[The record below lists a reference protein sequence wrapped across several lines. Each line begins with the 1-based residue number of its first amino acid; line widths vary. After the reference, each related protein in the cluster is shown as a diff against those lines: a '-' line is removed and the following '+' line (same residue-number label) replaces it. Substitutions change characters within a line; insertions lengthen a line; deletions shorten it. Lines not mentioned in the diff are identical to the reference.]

1 MPSLWKSLM
10 RRADR
15 LFQIVQLL
23 RGRRLTTAQWL
34 AERLEVS
41 PRTIYRDVA
50 DLIGSGVPIAGE
62 AGIGYL
68 LRPGL
73 DLPPLMFDAEELT
86 AIDLGL
92 RFAQAVAD
100 AGLSRAALSAMAKVR
115 AVLPADRAK
124 QADSHTF
131 VPVTKNLR
139 EPNLAKV
146 SAAIRAAR
154 KIRIRYQAP
163 EAKPMAR
170 VIWPLA
176 LFYWGKSWTLVAWC
190 ETRNDFRSFRL
201 DRIGR
206 LTSLD
211 APIPDVKGRRLEDYM
226 ARMEQDYGV
235 KRGEIDPLR

>member
-1 MPSLWKSLM
+1 M

-15 LFQIVQLL
+15 LFQIVQFL

-41 PRTIYRDVA
+41 PRTIYRDIA

-62 AGIGYL
+62 AGVGYL

-73 DLPPLMFDAEELT
+73 DLPPLMFDADELT

-100 AGLSRAALSAMAKVR
+100 AELSRAALSAMAKVR
-115 AVLPADRAK
+115 AILPPERA
-124 QADSHTF
+124 ALAESHTF
-131 VPVTKNLR
+131 VPITRNLR
-139 EPNLAKV
+139 EPNLARL
-146 SAAIRAAR
+146 SAAIRASR
-154 KIRIRYQAP
+154 KLKIRYQAP
-163 EAKPMAR
+163 EAKPTTR
-170 VIWPLA
+170 VVWPLA

-190 ETRNDFRSFRL
+190 ETRGDFRSFRL
-201 DRIGR
+201 DRISR
-206 LTSLD
+206 LTALD
-211 APIPDVKGRRLEDYM
+211 ELIPNTKGRRLEDYM